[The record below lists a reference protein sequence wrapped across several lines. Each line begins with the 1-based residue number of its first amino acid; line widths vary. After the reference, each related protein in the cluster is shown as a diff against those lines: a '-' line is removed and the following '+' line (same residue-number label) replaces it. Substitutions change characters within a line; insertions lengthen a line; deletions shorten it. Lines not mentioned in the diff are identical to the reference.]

1 MAYLSPEQITGQ
13 VLLNMHVDDNDQI
26 VSTSNTKF
34 DIGFYDFGTKIKD
47 DGKIYS
53 KYAGYAHVKYD
64 TAKLNQLME
73 SVHDF
78 TISCWH
84 ALNTNLGGCY
94 SFFNGYIEFDDIPFY
109 TSSENH
115 PNTIE
120 ISSNGNKLTN
130 IPAEKDKWMHIAAV
144 SNNGTLSFY
153 ANGVRQTGTSTPD
166 YNKNKNNTNA
176 ILDDINGFYADDTCI
191 ILNQALWTDN
201 FTPPDGP
208 LLGDLKYKTVLYPK
222 FQRLYQNEDKA
233 LLKLY

>member
-1 MAYLSPEQITGQ
+1 
-13 VLLNMHVDDNDQI
+13 MHVDDNDQI

-34 DIGFYDFGTKIKD
+34 DIGFYDSGTTIKN

-53 KYAGYAHVKYD
+53 KYAGYVHVNYD
-64 TAKLNQLME
+64 TAKLNQLMK

-84 ALNTNLGGCY
+84 AYASNNSGGIGYCYY
-94 SFFNGYIEFDDIPFY
+94 SFFADYIKFNDIPFY
-109 TSSENH
+109 ASSENH

-120 ISSNGNKLTN
+120 ISSNGKKLIN
-130 IPAEKDKWMHIAAV
+130 IPAEKDKWMHIAVV
-144 SNNGTLSFY
+144 SNNGTLSIY
-153 ANGVRQTGTSTPD
+153 ADGVRQTSTSMPD
-166 YNKNKNNTNA
+166 YNKNTNS
-176 ILDDINGFYADDTCI
+176 ILNDNNGFYADDTCI

-201 FTPPDGP
+201 FTPPNGP